1 MPLASRGVT
10 SKVTQNVLLQA
21 YRASWVNP
29 TSSTSRKVH
38 NDPKLIKTPTNLNS
52 RQSVSSVAAS
62 PAAAEE
68 VERCFN
74 KLDLS
79 FTNTKEAFKV

>member
-10 SKVTQNVLLQA
+10 AKVTQNVLQA
-21 YRASWVNP
+21 YRASLVNH
-29 TSSTSRKVH
+29 TSASRPIH
-38 NDPKLIKTPTNLNS
+38 NDPKLIKTPTNPTS
-52 RQSVSSVAAS
+52 KYSVSSIAAT
-62 PAAAEE
+62 PAVLQE